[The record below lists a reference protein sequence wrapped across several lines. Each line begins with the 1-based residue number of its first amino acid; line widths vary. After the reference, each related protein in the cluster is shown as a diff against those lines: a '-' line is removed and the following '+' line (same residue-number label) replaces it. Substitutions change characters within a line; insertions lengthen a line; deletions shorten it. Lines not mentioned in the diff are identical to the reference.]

1 LRKYIFLI
9 LLLFLFSY
17 LFAEDYYSSNALGMV
32 LKKISPMVKDT
43 YLWVIKDEFNS
54 NGEIRTLYKNSR
66 EIKVIKRK
74 KEGGKIIE
82 EEWVEGKL
90 KKESTYQGH
99 FFLREKT
106 FDNKGDTT
114 TLHYVWNDD
123 FLNRIDYYKNNTLV
137 FSTHYILTN
146 SGKIQQ
152 VRREYPDGKI
162 ETTGFQYSGKHL
174 LTEWNSTDKDDTI
187 YRYKRGFLTKIDK
200 YNTNGLFSARVAT
213 GEAMNRKIIKDSNKN
228 GDKILRKYDSKNR
241 LIYEEFTGKDKGKII
256 IYTYVGDKLS
266 EKRIKSPGFR
276 EGHRYTYDSDGKLSL
291 EKIFQNGDLIKDK
304 IPLGNGK
311 TEEIFYR
318 NNEVL
323 FKVYYKNGVVVKRE

>member
-1 LRKYIFLI
+1 MKQYIFFF

-32 LKKISPMVKDT
+32 LKKISPLVKDT
-43 YLWVIKDEFNS
+43 YQWVIKDEINN

-74 KEGGKIIE
+74 KDGGNIIE

-90 KKESTYQGH
+90 KKESTYQGR

-106 FDNKGDTT
+106 FDNKGNTT
-114 TLHYVWNDD
+114 TLHYVWNDG

-174 LTEWNSTDKDDTI
+174 LTEWNSIEKNDTI
-187 YRYKRGFLTKIDK
+187 YRYKRGLLTKIDQ
-200 YNTNGLFSARVAT
+200 YNTNGLFYSRVAT
-213 GEAMNRKIIKDSNKN
+213 GEATNLKIIKDSDKN

-241 LIYEEFTGKDKGKII
+241 LVYEEFTGKDKGKII

-266 EKRIKSPGFR
+266 KKRIKSPGFR
-276 EGHRYTYDSDGKLSL
+276 EEHRYTYGPDGKLSL
-291 EKIFQNGDLIKDK
+291 EKVFQDGDLIKDK
-304 IPLGNGK
+304 IPLSNGE

-318 NNEVL
+318 NKTVL